1 MEAIKLKRIY
11 TREDYN
17 ILKQDKKEYFK
28 RIREKRKYRR
38 DKYILLTEYNLLK
51 QDKKEY
57 FKRIREKR
65 KYKRTLRKKGITR
78 EARALNKYNSFT
90 DIHKMIAFEKYK
102 IYIYWDYYKEH
113 AQDYITYIKYKTLKD
128 QMRETEN
135 SIYKNLEKGTD
146 KTTINNLIKEY
157 NKLQYEYK
165 KIFQDYKTIDIKRK
179 IHREI
184 KKYLEYFE
192 KEGIKSEAEYFKRI
206 YKEYNKIY
214 PQIA

>member
-1 MEAIKLKRIY
+1 MKAIKIKRIY
-11 TREDYN
+11 QTDF
-17 ILKQDKKEYFK
+17 KK
-28 RIREKRKYRR
+28 
-38 DKYILLTEYNLLK
+38 DLLK
-51 QDKKEY
+51 QD
-57 FKRIREKR
+57 IREYIKIMRKNRNKR
-65 KYKRTLRKKGITR
+65 KLKQKGIIR
-78 EARALNKYNSFT
+78 EAKALNNYNSYIN
-90 DIHKMIAFEKYK
+90 IHKMVAVEKYN
-102 IYIYWDYYKEH
+102 IYTYWDYYEERV
-113 AQDYITYIKYKTLKD
+113 QDYITYIKYKTIKD
-128 QMRETEN
+128 KLRDIEN

-146 KTTINNLIKEY
+146 KTTINNIIKEY

>member
-17 ILKQDKKEYFK
+17 I
-28 RIREKRKYRR
+28 
-38 DKYILLTEYNLLK
+38 LK

-184 KKYLEYFE
+184 KKYLEDEENGVITEKKVKFE
-192 KEGIKSEAEYFKRI
+192 IDGNGEDDCVAYIANGTSELKVL
-206 YKEYNKIY
+206 KIESNF
-214 PQIA
+214 